1 MVILPES
8 SQEIVYV
15 EVLTVYRNRA
25 FRHFLAVLVAHEL
38 VERVEAWNDVAVIL
52 HPVDEH

>member
-1 MVILPES
+1 MVILPER

-15 EVLTVYRNRA
+15 KVLTVYRNRA

-38 VERVEAWNDVAVIL
+38 VERVEAGNDVAVFL